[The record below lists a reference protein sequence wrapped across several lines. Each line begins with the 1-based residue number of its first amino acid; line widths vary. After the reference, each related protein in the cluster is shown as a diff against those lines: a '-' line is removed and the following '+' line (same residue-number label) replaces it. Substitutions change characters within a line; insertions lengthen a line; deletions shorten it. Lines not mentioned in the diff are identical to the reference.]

1 MGILKDSLNVL
12 NEIVTLGGASRLEEA
27 KQLYQE
33 SYDGYLV
40 LYKEVEGY
48 KAEVEVRVKAI
59 GVALTRAKSF
69 LERSERLI
77 EQSVLSKSG
86 LIVCYGTQTL
96 EKVQRFNSGFNSAIN
111 VGAGSIAG
119 GSLAIGS
126 WALITTL
133 GSASTGAAIS
143 GLSGVAA
150 TNATLAWF
158 GGGALATGG
167 AGMAGGA
174 AVLGGLF
181 AVPLVYFAAKTSHKK
196 AKELE
201 EAKTALK
208 EAVVQIRDQIAAF
221 PAVLAAVKEKE
232 RETSTLCETFVSD
245 VVRYS
250 RDIRP
255 HGIFSVAK
263 QKLRALFGREPFTR
277 EQTEALELL
286 TQSVTTFLTGV
297 GIRGEAR
304 TSEGSGSSV

>member
-1 MGILKDSLNVL
+1 MRRPRRHS
-12 NEIVTLGGASRLEEA
+12 
-27 KQLYQE
+27 
-33 SYDGYLV
+33 
-40 LYKEVEGY
+40 
-48 KAEVEVRVKAI
+48 
-59 GVALTRAKSF
+59 
-69 LERSERLI
+69 
-77 EQSVLSKSG
+77 
-86 LIVCYGTQTL
+86 
-96 EKVQRFNSGFNSAIN
+96 
-111 VGAGSIAG
+111 
-119 GSLAIGS
+119 
-126 WALITTL
+126 
-133 GSASTGAAIS
+133 
-143 GLSGVAA
+143 
-150 TNATLAWF
+150 
-158 GGGALATGG
+158 
-167 AGMAGGA
+167 
-174 AVLGGLF
+174 
-181 AVPLVYFAAKTSHKK
+181 
-196 AKELE
+196 
-201 EAKTALK
+201 